1 MLAWIDL
8 EMTGLD
14 PGSDVIVEIATLVTD
29 DDLEVIAEGPALV
42 VHQPPEVLDR
52 MGEYVRAMHTKS
64 GLLEAIAASST
75 TLAEAGEATLAFLR
89 EHLGEPGTVPLCGNS
104 LGTDRRFLAQWLPEV
119 YGGRELLPVAREIRR
134 ALPKAMKLLP
144 DKVMATSAS
153 ALEAAILTQELDE
166 QVTDTLGNALDE
178 PLTEM
183 IYLKGFRQ
191 ENHREA
197 RQRQLQ
203 LVAELGHH
211 LDRYI
216 RSRMIQTTFR
226 MVRKPAH
233 AAGFA
238 NLYDF
243 MDRSFRV
250 MKPVP
255 SVGLLLE
262 QLAAREETIMQKV
275 YHHHPAPFED

>member
-1 MLAWIDL
+1 MNAGEQLQNHLERFFALPQHGDDALFLARLGRVQAFQRQRLMDTHQALL
-8 EMTGLD
+8 ED
-14 PGSDVIVEIATLVTD
+14 
-29 DDLEVIAEGPALV
+29 PALRPGV
-42 VHQPPEVLDR
+42 TFLLD
-52 MGEYVRAMHTKS
+52 
-64 GLLEAIAASST
+64 
-75 TLAEAGEATLAFLR
+75 
-89 EHLGEPGTVPLCGNS
+89 
-104 LGTDRRFLAQWLPEV
+104 DV
-119 YGGRELLPVAREIRR
+119 YGGRDLLPVAREIRR

-166 QVTDTLGNALDE
+166 QITDSLGSELDQ
-178 PLTEM
+178 PLTEPT
-183 IYLKGFRQ
+183 YLKGFRQ
-191 ENHREA
+191 DHHLDA

-203 LVAELGHH
+203 LVAELGHR

-262 QLAAREETIMQKV
+262 QLATREDAIMEKV
-275 YHHHPAPFED
+275 FACHPSPFEN

>member
-1 MLAWIDL
+1 
-8 EMTGLD
+8 MTAGEQLQHYLD
-14 PGSDVIVEIATLVTD
+14 RFFALRQHGD
-29 DDLEVIAEGPALV
+29 DDRFLSRLRRLQDWQSQRLSHTHRHLLDDPATAEGI
-42 VHQPPEVLDR
+42 R
-52 MGEYVRAMHTKS
+52 F
-64 GLLEAIAASST
+64 LLE
-75 TLAEAGEATLAFLR
+75 
-89 EHLGEPGTVPLCGNS
+89 
-104 LGTDRRFLAQWLPEV
+104 EV

-166 QVTDTLGNALDE
+166 QVTDWLGSALDQ
-178 PLTEM
+178 PLTEQT
-183 IYLKGFRQ
+183 YLKGFRQ
-191 ENHREA
+191 PSHHSA

-203 LVAELGHH
+203 LVAELGHR

-226 MVRKPAH
+226 MVRRPAH

-262 QLAAREETIMQKV
+262 QLAAREESIMQKV
-275 YHHHPAPFED
+275 YDHHPAPFED